1 MVRIRFRRV
10 AIACIVVGTFA
21 LLLTM
26 TVLQWEPAIWLMPV
40 VLGAAV
46 VSISLLTLPAPPVK
60 GSAELYA
67 SDGYSDA
74 QLGRSH
80 PTHPFLDTEAA
91 SEIGEA
97 LPADPLRLPDDPR

>member
-1 MVRIRFRRV
+1 MVRIPLRRI
-10 AIACIVVGTFA
+10 AIVSILVGVFA

-26 TVLQWEPAIWLMPV
+26 TVLRWELPVWLVPV
-40 VLGAAV
+40 ALGVAL
-46 VSISLLTLPAPPVK
+46 VSISLLALPAPAVR
-60 GSAELYA
+60 GTAELYA

-80 PTHPFLDTEAA
+80 PTHPFIDTEAA